1 MLESTKVP
9 ALTRAIEILNL
20 IGRIGPCSAATII
33 AELGIPKS
41 TVYLLLGEL
50 KKQRFISMDNQ
61 DNYCLWTKLV
71 ELAGQALSKM
81 DLRELARP
89 RLTRLMDE
97 CGLLCHLGIIDQGN
111 AYYILKIESPA
122 TISVRSHEGK
132 SLSLYRSGIGKC
144 FLLARQPASVQAS
157 IIEDL
162 QWERATPTTITD
174 AQQLREEL
182 GRIRARGWSFDNG
195 EDYPDVRCVAA
206 PVFNANNDLTAAISV
221 VGTRLQIN
229 EDNRDYRLVRRLP
242 ARKIFHVC
250 WGGKAPSNN
259 SPHHKEN
266 IMTLPKIKHVR
277 AWFIGGATAEQ
288 GAGGG
293 DYHDQGANH
302 WIDDHIATPMSKYKQ
317 YEQSRQSFGINVLG
331 TLIVEVEADNGQ
343 TGFAVSTAGE
353 MGCFIVEKHLNR
365 FIEGKCVS
373 DIKLIHDQ
381 MLNATLY
388 YAGSGGPVMNTISC
402 VDWRCGTCS
411 GKWLACRSTNC
422 WVGRCATKS
431 SSMPPAHVR
440 TWRRRWALSAAKCL
454 PTGGPHDGDAGI
466 RKDVAMVADMREKC
480 GPDFWLMLDCWMSQ
494 DVNYAT
500 KLAHACAPYNLKW
513 IEECLPPQ
521 QYEGY
526 RELKRQGACR
536 DDGDQRRAPRHA
548 AVLPHPVGNRHRY
561 YAARRRLVRR
571 LNHSGGDRGHRQSA
585 RAAGSAPRLVGL
597 LTSCGDHLHQHAV
610 Q

>member
-1 MLESTKVP
+1 
-9 ALTRAIEILNL
+9 
-20 IGRIGPCSAATII
+20 
-33 AELGIPKS
+33 
-41 TVYLLLGEL
+41 
-50 KKQRFISMDNQ
+50 
-61 DNYCLWTKLV
+61 
-71 ELAGQALSKM
+71 
-81 DLRELARP
+81 
-89 RLTRLMDE
+89 
-97 CGLLCHLGIIDQGN
+97 
-111 AYYILKIESPA
+111 
-122 TISVRSHEGK
+122 
-132 SLSLYRSGIGKC
+132 
-144 FLLARQPASVQAS
+144 
-157 IIEDL
+157 
-162 QWERATPTTITD
+162 
-174 AQQLREEL
+174 
-182 GRIRARGWSFDNG
+182 
-195 EDYPDVRCVAA
+195 
-206 PVFNANNDLTAAISV
+206 
-221 VGTRLQIN
+221 
-229 EDNRDYRLVRRLP
+229 
-242 ARKIFHVC
+242 
-250 WGGKAPSNN
+250 
-259 SPHHKEN
+259 
-266 IMTLPKIKHVR
+266 MTLPKIKHVR

-388 YAGSGGPVMNTISC
+388 YAGSGGLVMNTISC
-402 VDWRCGTCS
+402 VDLALWDLF
-411 GKWLACRSTNC
+411 GKVVGLPVYKLLGGAVRDEIQFYATGARPDLAQEMGFT
-422 WVGRCATKS
+422 GGK
-431 SSMPPAHVR
+431 MPTH
-440 TWRRRWALSAAKCL
+440 W
-454 PTGGPHDGDAGI
+454 GPHDGDAGI

-500 KLAHACAPYNLKW
+500 KLAQARAPYNLKW

-526 RELKRQGACR
+526 RELKRQ
-536 DDGDQRRAPRHA
+536 APAGMMVTSGEHHGTLQSFRT
-548 AVLPHPVGNRHRY
+548 LSGNRHRY

-610 Q
+610 QRVSDDQSGLRHAAPAVRPDPARRAGAGERAHS